1 MNMSIHTRE
10 AIEPPVRA
18 YIEYRMFSAIG
29 HLGHTWEHL
38 DVHLDSTDA
47 GARRGCTL
55 ALDLKA
61 GGQVRARA
69 TAGHLYAAVDRS
81 ARRLV
86 RRVERR
92 LTAGKPATGKE
103 RRP

>member
-1 MNMSIHTRE
+1 MDMSIHAHE
-10 AIEPPVRA
+10 PIEPTVRA

-29 HLGHTWEHL
+29 HLGHALGHL
-38 DVHLDSTDA
+38 DVRLDSKDA

-55 ALDLKA
+55 AVDLTA

-69 TAGHLYAAVDRS
+69 TADHLYAAVDRS

-92 LTAGKPATGKE
+92 LTRVRPATDKEGKP
-103 RRP
+103 